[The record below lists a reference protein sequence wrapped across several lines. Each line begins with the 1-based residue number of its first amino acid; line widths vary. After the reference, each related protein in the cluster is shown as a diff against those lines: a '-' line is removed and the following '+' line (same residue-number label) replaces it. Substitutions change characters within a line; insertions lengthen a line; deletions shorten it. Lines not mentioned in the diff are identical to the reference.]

1 MAIFFRTTK
10 QKCIHKR
17 SARPL
22 NLYPSA
28 GSELPLCWIQAK
40 TAHALDCISVPRC
53 NIQTV
58 QVLPV
63 MLLMSVT
70 VSARDLTGFE
80 QLIDKRTT

>member
-1 MAIFFRTTK
+1 MLVSNTEVVQNLHLDISLAVSRFFCVYTSVETRK
-10 QKCIHKR
+10 
-17 SARPL
+17 
-22 NLYPSA
+22 
-28 GSELPLCWIQAK
+28 ELIKLK
-40 TAHALDCISVPRC
+40 

>member
-1 MAIFFRTTK
+1 MLVSNTEVVQNLHLDISLAVSRFFCVYT
-10 QKCIHKR
+10 
-17 SARPL
+17 
-22 NLYPSA
+22 
-28 GSELPLCWIQAK
+28 
-40 TAHALDCISVPRC
+40 SVETRKE
-53 NIQTV
+53 QTV